1 MSAEENERTVREFYA
16 CFESRDYADRVKQ
29 FLSPSVVWHVAGNN
43 PLAGDYAGPDA
54 VTAQMQRYEQHSRGT
69 LRLETSIAAT
79 DSHAIAIHSAT
90 AASAEFNYAAHEV
103 DVFHVGNGTIT
114 EFWSFSEDQDA
125 TDRIWS

>member
-1 MSAEENERTVREFYA
+1 M
-16 CFESRDYADRVKQ
+16 
-29 FLSPSVVWHVAGNN
+29 WHVASNN
-43 PLAGDYAGPDA
+43 QLAGDYIGPNA
-54 VTAQMQRYEQHSRGT
+54 VAAQMQRYEQHSRGT

-90 AASAEFNYAAHEV
+90 AAGAEFMYAAHEV
-103 DVFHVGNGTIT
+103 DVLHVGDGRIT